1 MKYDVTDYQ
10 FSDLATFSYGKMP
23 KKSKINVNGKYPIY
37 SGYRYVGYYDEYN
50 IEPRQLIVVAR
61 GVGGTGDVKMT
72 TEKCYLT
79 NLSIAVKITE
89 TEKVLPEY
97 LYYLFTLNNLRYL
110 DSGSAQSQ
118 ITINDLGK
126 VHIDL
131 PSINWQK
138 KIVNLLLT
146 IDDKITTNT
155 AINKN
160 LESQAQAIFKS
171 WFVDFEP
178 FGGEMP
184 RDWIISTLGSVS
196 KMGAGGDKPK
206 IVSNKKTSDCQY
218 PIYSNGLSEEGLYG
232 YTNNYKIDKE
242 SVTVSARGTIG
253 FVCLR
258 HIPYTPIVRLVV
270 LEPNTDMV
278 SAQYLYFWLKNI
290 NIAGTGTT
298 QQQLTVP
305 AFRKEEILLPNYD
318 TMQSFTNVVSPLFN
332 SIWHNQEENQIL
344 SQLRDTLLPRLMS
357 GEIDVGKV
365 EV

>member
-1 MKYDVTDYQ
+1 MNYTVIH
-10 FSDLATFSYGKMP
+10 FSL
-23 KKSKINVNGKYPIY
+23 
-37 SGYRYVGYYDEYN
+37 
-50 IEPRQLIVVAR
+50 
-61 GVGGTGDVKMT
+61 
-72 TEKCYLT
+72 
-79 NLSIAVKITE
+79 
-89 TEKVLPEY
+89 
-97 LYYLFTLNNLRYL
+97 
-110 DSGSAQSQ
+110 
-118 ITINDLGK
+118 
-126 VHIDL
+126 
-131 PSINWQK
+131 
-138 KIVNLLLT
+138 
-146 IDDKITTNT
+146 
-155 AINKN
+155 INKN
-160 LESQAQAIFKS
+160 LEEQAQAIFKS

-184 RDWIISTLGSVS
+184 RDWVISTLGNIS

-278 SAQYLYFWLKNI
+278 SAKYLYFWLKNI

-305 AFRKEEILLPNYD
+305 AFRKEEILLPKYD
-318 TMQSFTNVVSPLFN
+318 TMQSFTNVVNPLFN

-357 GEIDVGKV
+357 GEIDVSSI
-365 EV
+365 EI